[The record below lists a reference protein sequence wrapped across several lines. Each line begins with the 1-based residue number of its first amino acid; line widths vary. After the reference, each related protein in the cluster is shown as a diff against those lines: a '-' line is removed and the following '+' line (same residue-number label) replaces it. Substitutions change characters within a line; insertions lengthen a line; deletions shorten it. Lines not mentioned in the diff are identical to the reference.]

1 MRLRA
6 LDRKLVWK
14 SQCQIQQTLSSEAES
29 KPVDVLG
36 LPLSKEDED
45 RRGSE
50 KKRAT
55 FQPSQNQDLL
65 RWSKAAEHLSTQ

>member
-14 SQCQIQQTLSSEAES
+14 SQGQIQQTSSFEADS

-36 LPLSKEDED
+36 LPLSKEEED

-55 FQPSQNQDLL
+55 FQSSQNQDLL
-65 RWSKAAEHLSTQ
+65 RWSKAAERLSTQ